1 MSNTPQLEKNFARLG
16 VGCTHRVYVMFTSDY
31 IPLWTELLRFI
42 LRLKQGTKVT
52 HTHVLVAVQHT
63 EDSVLSLY
71 EMEYDKGMNEYA
83 LQYDAA
89 YFSENTLEVH
99 QEQYNGVMQ
108 VIKWHALDVTPYIQT
123 PTLIP
128 HRFYDAFTDV
138 PLTPWTL
145 LTHITPAN
153 NNKETWTCTGLVQV
167 LMGYDKPMA
176 FNNPLTPDQLH
187 DTLSLVLQNY

>member
-1 MSNTPQLEKNFARLG
+1 MMTPQLEKNYARLG
-16 VGCTHRVYVMFTSDY
+16 VGCTHRVYVLFAADY

-52 HTHVLVAVQHT
+52 HTHTLVAVQHT

-71 EMEYDKGMNEYA
+71 EMEYNKGMNEYA
-83 LQYDAA
+83 LTYDST

-99 QEQYNGVMQ
+99 QEQYNGMMQ
-108 VIKWHALDVTPYIQT
+108 TIKWHALDVTAYIQD
-123 PTLIP
+123 PTLVP
-128 HRFYDAFTDV
+128 RRFYESFTDV

-153 NNKETWTCTGLVQV
+153 DKLTWTCTGLVQV
-167 LMGYDKPMA
+167 IMGYDKPLA